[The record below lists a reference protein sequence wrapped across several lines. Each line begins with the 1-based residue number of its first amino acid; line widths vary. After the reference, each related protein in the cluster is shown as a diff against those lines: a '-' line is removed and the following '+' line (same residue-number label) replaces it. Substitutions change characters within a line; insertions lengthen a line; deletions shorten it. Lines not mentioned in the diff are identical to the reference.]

1 MLENNN
7 VSQMPPYYSCYI
19 QRGAPLVF
27 YCEVTIGREGSM
39 FMIFVDR
46 PNSIL
51 QPHDPVTKKFVI
63 VKQATKEVTPMR
75 VKDKHKH

>member
-7 VSQMPPYYSCYI
+7 VSQMTPYYSYYI

-46 PNSIL
+46 PNSQFYNPSIL
-51 QPHDPVTKKFVI
+51 LQRYEFIQNV
-63 VKQATKEVTPMR
+63 
-75 VKDKHKH
+75 

>member
-1 MLENNN
+1 MVHELC
-7 VSQMPPYYSCYI
+7 YYSCYI

-46 PNSIL
+46 PNSQFYNPSIL
-51 QPHDPVTKKFVI
+51 LQRYEFIQNV
-63 VKQATKEVTPMR
+63 
-75 VKDKHKH
+75 